1 MNIIKHEEL
10 CKGIH
15 IFNLTDEVGRVWQ
28 TVGTDEKDAK
38 KTWAEGE
45 DVCTFIVRDVKP
57 DTLTVDYLIKSLNIK
72 RNAII
77 VIQLMHEILNTDAK
91 REEFY
96 AETLGYNAAGKMGC
110 KLISKVLFRM
120 KKEAES
126 IKSLVLI

>member
-10 CKGIH
+10 CKGGY
-15 IFNLTDEVGRVWQ
+15 IFHLTDEVGRVWQ
-28 TVGTDEKDAK
+28 TVGTDEKNAT

-57 DTLTVDYLIKSLNIK
+57 ATLTVDYLIKSLNIK
-72 RNAII
+72 HSAII
-77 VIQLMHEILNTDAK
+77 VIQMMHETLNTETL
-91 REEFY
+91 REKFY
-96 AETLGYNAAGKMGC
+96 AETLGYNATGKMGC

-126 IKSLVLI
+126 LRSVVLN